1 MSETMKAF
9 VKVAREYGAVELK
22 DVTKPLP
29 KGDQVLVKIKAS
41 AICGSDLH
49 AYEYP
54 PGYEFMN
61 IPVTLGHEYGGVI
74 EAVGEDV
81 SQFKVGD
88 RVMGESNQYCGKCD
102 NCHKGRTNICMGS
115 KMTGLHLDGGMA
127 EYILIPERIVHFI
140 PAGVSFAE
148 AALAQ
153 PCAVSFHAVFDHSG
167 VKPGDDVVVFG
178 PGIVGLMAAK
188 GAQII
193 GASRVFVVG
202 TNVDEATRLP
212 LVKEMGFHP
221 INCEKEDIALAI
233 ERVTGSKTVDV
244 ALEATGA
251 AIAAQSCLSL
261 VRKGGSITLLGI
273 YSKAN
278 EVFFTPLVRNEIQV
292 YTSYTCTWE
301 NYEQALKL
309 VAAGQVDLKQ
319 LMSKYPFEQ
328 GMQAIRD
335 GLAKTAIKPVLI
347 LD

>member
-1 MSETMKAF
+1 MDLMKAF
-9 VKVAREYGAVELK
+9 VKLERKHGAVELK
-22 DVTKPLP
+22 EVPRPVPT
-29 KGDQVLVKIKAS
+29 GDQVLIKVFAT

-61 IPVTLGHEYGGVI
+61 IPVTLGHEYGGIVA
-74 EAVGEDV
+74 AVGEMV
-81 SQFKVGD
+81 TKVQVGA
-88 RVMGESNQYCGKCD
+88 RVMGESNQYCGKCE

-127 EYILIPERIVHFI
+127 EYIIVPERIVHFI
-140 PAGVSFAE
+140 PEGVSFAE

-153 PCAVSFHAVFDHSG
+153 PCAVSFHAIFDHSDI
-167 VKPGDDVVVFG
+167 KPGDDVVVFG

-212 LVKEMGFHP
+212 LAKEMGFYP
-221 INCEKEDIALAI
+221 INCETEDIALAI
-233 ERVTGSKTVDV
+233 EKVSGRKTVDV
-244 ALEATGA
+244 AVEATGA
-251 AIAAQSCLSL
+251 AAAAQSCLSL

-309 VAAGQVDLKQ
+309 VAGGQVDLKP

-328 GMQAIRD
+328 GLQAIAD

-347 LD
+347 IE

>member
-1 MSETMKAF
+1 MQATMKAF
-9 VKVAREYGAVELK
+9 VKLKREYGAVELMDIK
-22 DVTKPLP
+22 RPIPT
-29 KGDQVLVKIKAS
+29 GDQVLIKIKAT

-54 PGYEFMN
+54 AGYEFMN
-61 IPVTLGHEYGGVI
+61 IPVTLGHEYGGIV
-74 EAVGEDV
+74 EAVGESV
-81 SQFKVGD
+81 TKVKVGD

-127 EYILIPERIVHFI
+127 EYILVPERIVHFI
-140 PAGVSFAE
+140 PEGVSFAE

-153 PCAVSFHAVFDHSG
+153 PCAVSFHAIFDHSDI
-167 VKPGDDVVVFG
+167 KPGDDVVVFG

-188 GAQII
+188 GAQIL
-193 GASRVFVVG
+193 GAGRIFVVG
-202 TNVDEATRLP
+202 TTVDEATRLP
-212 LVKEMGFHP
+212 LVREMGFYP
-221 INCEKEDIALAI
+221 INCETEDIAAAI
-233 ERVTGSKTVDV
+233 AKVTGKKAVDV
-244 ALEATGA
+244 AVEATGA
-251 AIAAQSCLSL
+251 AAAAQACISL

-278 EVFFTPLVRNEIQV
+278 EVFFTPLVRNEIQI

-309 VAAGQVDLKQ
+309 VASGQVDLKP

-328 GMQAIRD
+328 GLKAIKD
-335 GLAKTAIKPVLI
+335 GISKVAIKPVLV

>member
-1 MSETMKAF
+1 MEGKMKAF
-9 VKVAREYGAVELK
+9 VKLKREYGAVESV
-22 DVTKPLP
+22 DRDIPIP
-29 KGDQVLVKIKAS
+29 QDDQVLIQIKAS

-54 PGYEFMN
+54 AGYEFMN
-61 IPVTLGHEYGGVI
+61 IPVTLGHEYGGLVAAI
-74 EAVGEDV
+74 GETV
-81 SQFKVGD
+81 SKVKVGD

-127 EYILIPERIVHFI
+127 EYILVPERIVHFI
-140 PAGVSFAE
+140 PEGVSFAE

-153 PCAVSFHAVFDHSG
+153 PCAVSFHAIFDRSDI
-167 VKPGDDVVVFG
+167 KPGDEVVVFG

-193 GASRVFVVG
+193 GASKVFVVG
-202 TNVDEATRLP
+202 TDVDEATRLP
-212 LVKEMGFHP
+212 LAKQMGFYP
-221 INCEKEDIALAI
+221 INCEKEDIATAI
-233 ERVTGSKTVDV
+233 EQVTGKKTVDV
-244 ALEATGA
+244 AVEATGA
-251 AIAAQSCLSL
+251 APAAQACLSL

-278 EVFFTPLVRNEIQV
+278 EVFFTPLVRSEIQV
-292 YTSYTCTWE
+292 YTSYTCTWD

-309 VAAGQVDLKQ
+309 VASGQVDLKP

-328 GMQAIRD
+328 GLKAIAD
-335 GLAKTAIKPVLI
+335 GLSKVAIKPVLI
-347 LD
+347 LE

>member
-1 MSETMKAF
+1 MKAF
-9 VKVAREYGAVELK
+9 VKLERKYGAVELK
-22 DVTKPLP
+22 EVVKPIP
-29 KGDQVLVKIKAS
+29 QGDQVLVKVMAT

-54 PGYEFMN
+54 SGYEFMN
-61 IPVTLGHEYGGVI
+61 IPVTLGHEYGGIV
-74 EAVGEDV
+74 EAIGEDV

-140 PAGVSFAE
+140 PDGVSFAE

-153 PCAVSFHAVFDHSG
+153 PCAVSFHAIFDRSDI
-167 VKPGDDVVVFG
+167 KPGDDVVIFG

-202 TNVDEATRLP
+202 TNIDEATRLP
-212 LVKEMGFHP
+212 IVKEMGFYP
-221 INCEKEDIALAI
+221 INCEKENIASAI
-233 ERVTGSKTVDV
+233 ENISGKKTVDV
-244 ALEATGA
+244 AVEATGA
-251 AIAAQSCLSL
+251 AAALESCFSL
-261 VRKGGSITLLGI
+261 VSKGGSVTLLGI
-273 YSKAN
+273 YSREN
-278 EVFFTPLVRNEIQV
+278 SVFFTPLVRNEIQI

-309 VAAGQVDLKQ
+309 VANGQINLKL
-319 LMSKYPFEQ
+319 LMSQYLFEE
-328 GMQAIRD
+328 GLKAIED
-335 GLAKTAIKPVLI
+335 GLAKTAIKPVLLI
-347 LD
+347 E